1 MAHAASHDDGS
12 SHGHGGH
19 GGKDHVPHVLPITY
33 YFGVWGALMV
43 LTAVTVGV
51 SYLDFGEFNLI
62 IAMVVA
68 TIKAGLVAAIFMH
81 LWFDGKFNAIVLAI
95 SLIFLF
101 VFIAVTRLDVVSRGL
116 ADPLEAKQFR
126 TIGTPFAADKGSAAR
141 AADAEKALQTGVY
154 VPVVAPASPAAPG
167 HGASPAPAHG
177 AAPAPGAAPPAGA
190 HGGAPAAAPAPV
202 PAAPAPAAPAP
213 AAPAPAH

>member
-1 MAHAASHDDGS
+1 MAHASSHDDGS

-43 LTAVTVGV
+43 LTALTVAV
-51 SYLDFGEFNLI
+51 SYMDFGEFNLI

-81 LWFDGKFNAIVLAI
+81 LWFDGKFNAIVLSI

-101 VFIAVTRLDVVSRGL
+101 VFIAITRLDVVSRGL

-126 TIGTPFAADKGSAAR
+126 TIGAPFSTDKGSAAR

-154 VPVVAPASPAAPG
+154 LPVAAPAPAPAGG
-167 HGASPAPAHG
+167 HGGAPAHG
-177 AAPAPGAAPPAGA
+177 AAPAPGAAPAHGAPPAGGA
-190 HGGAPAAAPAPV
+190 GGTAAAPAV
-202 PAAPAPAAPAP
+202 PAAPAPA
-213 AAPAPAH
+213 H